1 MSVRHDAQAAP
12 PRGRRSMMRP
22 LRARLLAVAALT
34 ILVACAGEFTTQSEP
49 LRLLADRLPDAVLN
63 EPYSEAVQAVGGL
76 RPYSFALESGTLPPG
91 IVLEGGSLRGRPT
104 AAGAYEFTVS
114 VSDANL
120 SSTFES
126 FTLNVI
132 TPPPPRLMLQPPETE
147 VRGVVT
153 LRARVSDARSLA
165 GLMTEITW
173 DPEQFTLVE
182 GGIAGARQD
191 TVLFDETTPGR
202 VRVDLA
208 VLASTID
215 GSAQVFTLALAP
227 VAPPALL
234 AVRSDTRFASTRGG
248 EVLFEHHTATEGPGS
263 LASPSATDPGPDTT
277 EQETPEQDPQEEDAP
292 EPDEPRQGGGS
303 DDDGQD
309 DGSEPATDGDAP

>member
-12 PRGRRSMMRP
+12 PRGRREAVRAF
-22 LRARLLAVAALT
+22 RARLLSVAALT

-49 LRLLADRLPDAVLN
+49 LRLLAGRLTDAVLN
-63 EPYSEAVQAVGGL
+63 EPYSESVQAVGGL

-91 IVLEGGSLRGRPT
+91 IVLDGGSLRGRPT
-104 AAGAYEFTVS
+104 AAGAYEFTIS

-120 SSTFES
+120 SRTFES
-126 FTLNVI
+126 FTLQVI
-132 TPPPPRLMLQPPETE
+132 TPPPPRLTLQPPDTE

-173 DPEQFTLVE
+173 DPAQFTLVE
-182 GGIAGARQD
+182 DGIVGARQD
-191 TVLFDETTPGR
+191 TVLFDETAPGR
-202 VRVDLA
+202 ARIDLA

-234 AVRSDTRFASTRGG
+234 AVRSDTRFASRRGG
-248 EVLFEHHTATEGPGS
+248 ELLFEHHTATEGPGS
-263 LASPSATDPGPDTT
+263 LASPSASDPDPDPA
-277 EQETPEQDPQEEDAP
+277 EQEQEQDAPEQDAP
-292 EPDEPRQGGGS
+292 
-303 DDDGQD
+303 GQD
-309 DGSEPATDGDAP
+309 SGSGEDGTDVGSEPVPDGDAP